1 MAMTQPVAGGLAGVG
16 AVLRARGLDQF
27 SRRLAAVPVVK
38 EVVLRL
44 ARPDERVRWDE
55 CMDAQHYLGFKQFAG
70 RGLRYIAEWQGRWL
84 ALLGWQTGAFQCRP
98 RDKWLGWHPSVQ
110 FKRLHLIGNNTRFL
124 VLPRGAGVK
133 NLASRVL
140 GLNLQRL
147 SADWEAA
154 WGHRLELAETF
165 VDPQK
170 NRGTCYRAANWI
182 KLGLSKGYARSNG
195 RFTAKHGQ
203 KKVMLVYPLRKG
215 ARERLADP
223 QERAEW
229 QCPAVKVSYGQD
241 DLRALRGLLDEVED
255 PRGRHGKRHLLGA
268 VLALLVLARLAGYVG
283 GRQTEAFCKTLKQR
297 ELKALGCRWDAVG
310 KVYVAPSDTTFQRVM
325 AHTDPAALERVA
337 QRWAQPRVE
346 RPRALAADGKRIRG
360 ANRLT
365 AEGLHWET
373 VTLVDHATGVPVAS
387 RSYREEGG
395 EQWAMRAILEETDV
409 RDVTLTLDAGHAGF
423 DLERA
428 LVEQHGADY
437 VLRIKGNCKRTFA
450 TLTGTDWEAGA
461 ERTHA
466 EQRWERTH
474 TRSWE
479 RRSIAVFTPAPQ
491 LLSFR
496 HARQAFRITHESC
509 RKLGGKVTV
518 THSYGISSLPAER
531 ATARDLLA
539 LMRGHWRV
547 ESRNHY
553 SRDVTYGEDRS
564 RVRTGHGPANSAALN
579 NLALALILSRPRG
592 ETVPQAQI
600 HYNGNRDEALER
612 LLLPN

>member
-203 KKVMLVYPLRKG
+203 KKVMLVYPLREG

-461 ERTHA
+461 ERTQRRAALGAHTHA
-466 EQRWERTH
+466 ELGAALDRGVHAGSATAVIPARTTGLPH
-474 TRSWE
+474 
-479 RRSIAVFTPAPQ
+479 
-491 LLSFR
+491 
-496 HARQAFRITHESC
+496 HARELPEAGRQGDGDAQLRDQ
-509 RKLGGKVTV
+509 LAAGGNA
-518 THSYGISSLPAER
+518 PR
-531 ATARDLLA
+531 
-539 LMRGHWRV
+539 RGTCWR
-547 ESRNHY
+547 
-553 SRDVTYGEDRS
+553 
-564 RVRTGHGPANSAALN
+564 
-579 NLALALILSRPRG
+579 
-592 ETVPQAQI
+592 
-600 HYNGNRDEALER
+600 
-612 LLLPN
+612 

>member
-1 MAMTQPVAGGLAGVG
+1 M
-16 AVLRARGLDQF
+16 
-27 SRRLAAVPVVK
+27 
-38 EVVLRL
+38 
-44 ARPDERVRWDE
+44 
-55 CMDAQHYLGFKQFAG
+55 GFKQFAG
-70 RGLRYIAEWQGRWL
+70 RGLRYIAESGRWL

-110 FKRLHLIGNNTRFL
+110 FKVHLIGNNTFL
-124 VLPRGAGVK
+124 MLEEPWCAGAEPAERG
-133 NLASRVL
+133 L
-140 GLNLQRL
+140 GGPGGTGWSLCR
-147 SADWEAA
+147 SAE
-154 WGHRLELAETF
+154 
-165 VDPQK
+165 

-579 NLALALILSRPRG
+579 NLALALILSRRRCRRRRSTTTATATRPWSACCYQTSACGRVGAARKRPRCAR
-592 ETVPQAQI
+592 VPGSGAGI
-600 HYNGNRDEALER
+600 EVPAVELR
-612 LLLPN
+612 LPRPVGPPLCSHSQLLGKPSAASNPAAHP

>member
-1 MAMTQPVAGGLAGVG
+1 M
-16 AVLRARGLDQF
+16 
-27 SRRLAAVPVVK
+27 
-38 EVVLRL
+38 
-44 ARPDERVRWDE
+44 
-55 CMDAQHYLGFKQFAG
+55 
-70 RGLRYIAEWQGRWL
+70 
-84 ALLGWQTGAFQCRP
+84 
-98 RDKWLGWHPSVQ
+98 
-110 FKRLHLIGNNTRFL
+110 
-124 VLPRGAGVK
+124 
-133 NLASRVL
+133 
-140 GLNLQRL
+140 
-147 SADWEAA
+147 
-154 WGHRLELAETF
+154 
-165 VDPQK
+165 
-170 NRGTCYRAANWI
+170 
-182 KLGLSKGYARSNG
+182 
-195 RFTAKHGQ
+195 
-203 KKVMLVYPLRKG
+203 
-215 ARERLADP
+215 
-223 QERAEW
+223 
-229 QCPAVKVSYGQD
+229 
-241 DLRALRGLLDEVED
+241 
-255 PRGRHGKRHLLGA
+255 
-268 VLALLVLARLAGYVG
+268 
-283 GRQTEAFCKTLKQR
+283 
-297 ELKALGCRWDAVG
+297 
-310 KVYVAPSDTTFQRVM
+310 
-325 AHTDPAALERVA
+325 
-337 QRWAQPRVE
+337 E

-564 RVRTGHGPANSAALN
+564 RVRTGARAGQLGGLEQLGAGADPEPAAGRDGAAGADPLQRQPRRGLGAPAATKLAPAGEWGRPASAIVARACRGPGLESRSLRSSCACHGPSGPRFAPTASCSA
-579 NLALALILSRPRG
+579 S
-592 ETVPQAQI
+592 
-600 HYNGNRDEALER
+600 
-612 LLLPN
+612 LPLHQTPPLTPESKRNQR